1 MSDLPSP
8 RKPDLVYYGW
18 VAIGIA
24 ILGAFLSAGTSQ
36 ILMGLMVTPIMAQSG
51 WSRTVLSLAIALGT
65 FGGGMLS
72 IWTGRWADR
81 HGMRVLATLAFGL
94 LGVGYVLLWSTQS
107 LMWFFVAYFVARTAA
122 HTLGMVIPSVCA
134 VAWFTRMRGR
144 ALGLAATAVPL
155 GSALLALFA
164 QALLGRGLGPYE
176 VFAVFGALT
185 FAVLWLPWL
194 FLRDPRKSTEAR
206 DDREVVTSVSPAEP
220 SAVADPGWTLLHATH
235 TASLWL
241 LIGAVTLATCLNSGT
256 AFTLASYFLDR
267 ALPIEAAAY
276 ALSAFALSGAA
287 ASLLWG
293 YLIERYAEH
302 RLAASAMLLAACAIA
317 WLLTVRSTGSAL
329 LFAAFFGFVARGE
342 SSLTA
347 AIIAAYFGRSSF
359 GSIIGFV
366 GPFQMAGLALGP
378 LLASALFEASGS
390 YFVLFAL
397 VLFLYLVAAALF
409 WFARKPRWMH

>member
-1 MSDLPSP
+1 M
-8 RKPDLVYYGW
+8 V
-18 VAIGIA
+18 
-24 ILGAFLSAGTSQ
+24 GAFLSAGTSQ
-36 ILMGLMVTPIMAQSG
+36 ILMGLMLTPIMAQTG
-51 WSRTVLSLAIALGT
+51 WSRTMLGLAIALGT

-81 HGMRVLATLAFGL
+81 HGVRVLATIAFGV
-94 LGVGYVLLWSTQS
+94 LGAAYFLLWSTQT
-107 LMWFFVAYFVARTAA
+107 LVWFFISYFVARIAA
-122 HTLGMVIPSVCA
+122 HTLGMVVPSMCA
-134 VAWFTRMRGR
+134 VAWFTRTRGR

-176 VFAVFGALT
+176 VFAVFGTLT
-185 FAVLWLPWL
+185 VAALWLPWL
-194 FLRDPRKSTEAR
+194 FLRDPSRSPDGP
-206 DDREVVTSVSPAEP
+206 DDREVATLTGTAAPGS
-220 SAVADPGWTLLHATH
+220 VADPVWTLTHATQ
-235 TASLWL
+235 TSSLWL
-241 LIGAVTLATCLNSGT
+241 LIAAVTLATCLNSGT

-267 ALPIEAAAY
+267 ALPIEAAAF
-276 ALSAFALSGAA
+276 ALSAFALCGAA

-302 RLAASAMLLAACAIA
+302 RLAASAMLLAAFAIA

-378 LLASALFEASGS
+378 LLASVVFEASGS

-397 VLFLYLVAAALF
+397 VLLLYLVAAALF
-409 WFARKPRWMH
+409 WFARKPRPMH